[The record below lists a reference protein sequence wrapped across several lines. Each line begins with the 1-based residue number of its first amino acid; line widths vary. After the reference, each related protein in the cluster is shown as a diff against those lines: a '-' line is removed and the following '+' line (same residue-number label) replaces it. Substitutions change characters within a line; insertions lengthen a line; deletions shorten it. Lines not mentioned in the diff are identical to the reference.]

1 MVRITLVSVLGFAW
15 DLLTIRGCSRM
26 STPHHR
32 LIRLAMGTLLIAGL
46 AGCGAAEE
54 DPLNVNAASAN
65 QQGSAGQD
73 DSDIPLPSNSDAA
86 QDDAATFISD
96 SLDDDPLN
104 IRADGATLCGVQ
116 PQDSLLQY
124 TIMLHNPT
132 LETFTFDSIDLVDAQ
147 GLRKVDVKVAPANR
161 EGHGNHGASPAQAS
175 AHGTAGHEATPT
187 PSPTA
192 SEPSTFAVTPVPAI
206 GYRFE
211 PDQHINIV
219 VSVALDDAV
228 TRGTADD
235 VLVGFSSAGRQF
247 SVPHDLN
254 ITIDRTTCS

>member
-1 MVRITLVSVLGFAW
+1 MN
-15 DLLTIRGCSRM
+15 
-26 STPHHR
+26 TPHHR
-32 LIRLAMGTLLIAGL
+32 TIRLATGALLIAAL
-46 AGCGAAEE
+46 AGCAVTEE
-54 DPLNVNAASAN
+54 NPLNVNAANAN
-65 QQGSAGQD
+65 NQGATGEQEGS
-73 DSDIPLPSNSDAA
+73 SPLPSSSDTAIPDGSADGGATSAA
-86 QDDAATFISD
+86 DGTENDAATFITE

-116 PQDSLLQY
+116 PQDSFLQY
-124 TIMLHNPT
+124 TIMLYNPT

-147 GLRKVDVKVAPANR
+147 GLRQVDAKVAPANR

-175 AHGTAGHEATPT
+175 EHGNATHNATPT
-187 PSPTA
+187 PSPSA
-192 SEPSTFAVTPVPAI
+192 SEPSTFSVTPVPAV
-206 GYRFE
+206 GYSFE

-219 VSVALDDAV
+219 VSVALNDAA

-235 VLVGFSSAGRQF
+235 ILVGFSTAGRQF